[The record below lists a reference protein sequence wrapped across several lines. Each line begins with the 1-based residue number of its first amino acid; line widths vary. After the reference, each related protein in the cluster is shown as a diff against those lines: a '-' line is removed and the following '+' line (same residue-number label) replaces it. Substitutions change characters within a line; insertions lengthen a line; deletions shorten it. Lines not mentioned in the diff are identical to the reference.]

1 MKYLW
6 RSLGLS
12 ILELLM
18 YEVRYDYVK
27 QNYGEKANL
36 RYMDRDTLDIVS
48 VYAQKEM
55 IIIKILEDINYVEK
69 NKLTSKVFKKVI
81 NNS

>member
-1 MKYLW
+1 MKYL
-6 RSLGLS
+6 SLGLS

-36 RYMDRDTLDIVS
+36 RYIDRDTLDIVS
-48 VYAQKEM
+48 VYAPKEM

-69 NKLTSKVFKKVI
+69 NKLTKVFKKVI